1 MLVNMLRTLTRPTTR
16 SAAVVA
22 ALLFLFSAAAA
33 QARRAAQPSDDFVVA
48 VMADDNRPA
57 LEGNSNV
64 DLGRL
69 SHAGTESQRHGGPQQ
84 TRSFSVTRH
93 VRLRITRKNGAS
105 GVVRLSAFLVR
116 DCYPCKLRLDGIEL
130 KTSPIL
136 VLQQAQLNST
146 TDHRLEIEIPASM
159 PAGAVDAELGWE
171 VEEK

>member
-1 MLVNMLRTLTRPTTR
+1 MLGNMQRLLTTSTTK

-22 ALLFLFSAAAA
+22 ALLFLFLGSVA
-33 QARRAAQPSDDFVVA
+33 QTRRAAQPGDDFVVT
-48 VMADDNRPA
+48 VLADDNRPA

-64 DLGRL
+64 DMGRL
-69 SHAGTESQRHGGPQQ
+69 SRAGAESQPHGGSQQ

-93 VRLRITRKNGAS
+93 VRLRITRKNGGT

-130 KTSPIL
+130 KSISTL
-136 VLQQAQLNST
+136 VLQSTQLNTT

-159 PAGAVDAELGWE
+159 
-171 VEEK
+171 EK